1 MGRNAAAIVAQ
12 LQTLYEDEE
21 QEMMQAVQQVHDSR
35 SAQRMALLRELEVVL
50 RKPAGVLLFRVL

>member
-21 QEMMQAVQQVHDSR
+21 QELMQAVQQVHDSR